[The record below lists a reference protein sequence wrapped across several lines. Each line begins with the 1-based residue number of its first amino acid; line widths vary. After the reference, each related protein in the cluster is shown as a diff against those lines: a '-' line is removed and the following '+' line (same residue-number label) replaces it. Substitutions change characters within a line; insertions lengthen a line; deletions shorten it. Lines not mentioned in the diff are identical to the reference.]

1 MEIHAATLRKF
12 LPAHHLRSAKTTRQ
26 ELPFAA
32 ILAG

>member
-1 MEIHAATLRKF
+1 MEIHAAARRKF
-12 LPAHHLRSAKTTRQ
+12 LPQYGAPLAKAARQ